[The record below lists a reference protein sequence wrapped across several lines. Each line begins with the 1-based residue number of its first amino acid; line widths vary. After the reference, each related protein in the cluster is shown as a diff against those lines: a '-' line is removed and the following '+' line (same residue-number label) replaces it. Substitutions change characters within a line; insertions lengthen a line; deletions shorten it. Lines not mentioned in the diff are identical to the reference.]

1 MWFTSLGLWWG
12 SLTSWLQA
20 HVSPLQMKQV
30 SSSPQPKSKVIRA
43 SFCRAQTDELFCKT
57 LLYFYVILGRETDF
71 HLLDS
76 LARRPT
82 GKKIQRSSWEPWVR
96 HLPLGD
102 TGCLECPLRSGIV
115 MTYIHNHVGATGIA
129 SWAPWLWQSIIKEA
143 EFSIFLNITIAGLL
157 PSHAGEAFLM
167 VSFFFHF
174 FKFIF

>member
-82 GKKIQRSSWEPWVR
+82 GKKIQRSSWEPSR
-96 HLPLGD
+96 EARLDQNLLPG
-102 TGCLECPLRSGIV
+102 
-115 MTYIHNHVGATGIA
+115 
-129 SWAPWLWQSIIKEA
+129 WQSLVCARSWLLSVRIG
-143 EFSIFLNITIAGLL
+143 AGFWIL
-157 PSHAGEAFLM
+157 
-167 VSFFFHF
+167 
-174 FKFIF
+174 FIFKNLNVNSCVWVCMWMHGCCCLPPFFCFRGLSQVMVQPIM